1 MKKLTPLQNLP
12 LKRCAVSFFCIL
24 NCSVSGF
31 FLLHYHPQILFLK
44 LFARC
49 LKNDFVCHVSNLDH
63 GKSERGRTKNFPV
76 VFLVEKTK

>member
-1 MKKLTPLQNLP
+1 MCCLLFLYSELQ
-12 LKRCAVSFFCIL
+12 RVR
-24 NCSVSGF
+24 F

>member
-1 MKKLTPLQNLP
+1 MCCLLFLYSELQ
-12 LKRCAVSFFCIL
+12 RVR
-24 NCSVSGF
+24 F
-31 FLLHYHPQILFLK
+31 FLLHYHPQIRFLK

-63 GKSERGRTKNFPV
+63 GERGRTKNFPV